1 MPVPK
6 KRTSKSKSKKTIWK
20 KKAFGKVL
28 KCFFIFKLKKNNIT
42 KIKIPPLIGD
52 SCYGEIR

>member
-28 KCFFIFKLKKNNIT
+28 KCFFLFKLKK
-42 KIKIPPLIGD
+42 KK
-52 SCYGEIR
+52 